1 VVYGPYR
8 QPARD
13 QFVNWL
19 CNLQIQDEDLWLLIG
34 DFNFYRFVENRNK
47 VEAIFMIPWSSIT
60 LSVTLAWLNCLLKGE
75 VIPGVICRK
84 SLFFNRLAGSSH
96 LLHGPLYSLYRLSCL
111 LLGSLLIIFLAECKL
126 VLMSLKPISFVL
138 RTTGLAILN
147 VLNRLKMSGVL
158 ITTLTI
164 VLILLVLNL
173 RIFEEYSSI
182 GLKASQ
188 TSLNSLPIA
197 I

>member
-1 VVYGPYR
+1 MLRIETILG
-8 QPARD
+8 
-13 QFVNWL
+13 
-19 CNLQIQDEDLWLLIG
+19 
-34 DFNFYRFVENRNK
+34 
-47 VEAIFMIPWSSIT
+47 AIFMIPWSSIT
-60 LSVTLAWLNCLLKGE
+60 LSGE

-84 SLFFNRLAGSSH
+84 PLFFNRLIGSSR
-96 LLHGPLYSLYRLSCL
+96 LLHGPPSSLYRLSCP
-111 LLGSLLIIFLAECKL
+111 LLGSLLITFLVECKL

-138 RTTGLAILN
+138 RTTGLTILN

-173 RIFEEYSSI
+173 RNFEEYSSI

>member
-1 VVYGPYR
+1 
-8 QPARD
+8 
-13 QFVNWL
+13 
-19 CNLQIQDEDLWLLIG
+19 
-34 DFNFYRFVENRNK
+34 
-47 VEAIFMIPWSSIT
+47 
-60 LSVTLAWLNCLLKGE
+60 
-75 VIPGVICRK
+75 
-84 SLFFNRLAGSSH
+84 
-96 LLHGPLYSLYRLSCL
+96 
-111 LLGSLLIIFLAECKL
+111 
-126 VLMSLKPISFVL
+126 L
-138 RTTGLAILN
+138 RTTSLAILN